1 MKQQFWI
8 EESGQWLENVDR
20 THQVLASGKPVQQK
34 DPLNGQNGH
43 LVDRGKREVVG
54 RGQVS
59 TVARDVHLASA
70 PQLLQHRLERR
81 VQQTRVEA
89 VPRKQQTEHV
99 SKPSQSILFVAFLCD
114 GALKESGKVAV

>member
-1 MKQQFWI
+1 MCI
-8 EESGQWLENVDR
+8 SLGDELPIISLPR
-20 THQVLASGKPVQQK
+20 TLIAKYHIA
-34 DPLNGQNGH
+34 GQNGH
-43 LVDRGKREVVG
+43 LVDGGKREVVG

-89 VPRKQQTEHV
+89 VPRKQQ
-99 SKPSQSILFVAFLCD
+99 SIYACMHLQIILVAKMIPVICV
-114 GALKESGKVAV
+114 AKKEADCCLS